1 MFAKTLISRAVL
13 VVFVCVF
20 ALGLVERT
28 LAHPSLSTNSK
39 ILIAGWAVATWP
51 MDVPAGEN
59 RPVLVFLPGWGGV
72 GNVNAAVSAQNMNLV
87 NQGYVT
93 LAIGFDDLG
102 GWTNNIDAQTT
113 SGLDALC
120 ADVTIPANCN
130 AIVLEGES
138 YGGAQNYWVMEYIRS
153 HGYAGKALGFLSE
166 DAGYAAPGNITDW
179 NTGAFTRTGLA
190 DTAVYSVAMI
200 ENLGDTTFPVDAC
213 AWGNCGARTLADA
226 HQARGDANVLSICPP
241 GGNHGTRGYADW
253 NAWVVSAIKTMIHVM
268 HGIPTFTGYTSPTLS
283 VGNACVSAMLLP
295 GLSVSG
301 INIVANGQP
310 VRLRGVSMGDPFLAR
325 NPAWYPQ
332 YSTADYADLAQN
344 WHANVV
350 RISIFPTQWKNTDGN
365 TDHAA
370 LLAGLAREVNA
381 ALDNGLYVIISY
393 HVIGWPDGWYQAAYP
408 GNPADTYDSSLNVAI
423 SFWTQMA
430 QTYGADTR
438 IIFDLWNEPVHDAA
452 DWSEANYW
460 ADLKPS
466 YETLI
471 QTVRNNDAQNIV
483 LATGT
488 GWASWLGGIKDNPL
502 ADANVVYA
510 YHQYSNNGF
519 NTAAQWDHDTG
530 GLIGVKPLIV
540 SEWGYEDAD
549 VTNPFFPGT
558 QASYG
563 DPFTQWMDSYQL
575 SNLAW
580 VYHHD
585 WTPALL
591 KADGSLTLYGT
602 FVKGYLSSLASAHFA
617 VIGDYGSAG
626 QAESDVAN
634 QIKSWNP
641 DFIVTV
647 GDNNY
652 GTGAAGTIDANIG
665 QYYHDYIY
673 PYSGA
678 YGAGAAY
685 NRFFPILG
693 NHDWYT
699 TNAQPYLDYFSLPGN
714 ERYYDFVRGPVHFFM
729 LDSDPSEPDGISSLS
744 VQAQWLQNALAVST
758 SPWNLVFVHHAPFSS
773 GQHGSNPTLQWPYQ
787 AWGADAVLSGHDH
800 TYERI
805 VKNNL
810 PYFVN
815 GLGGSSLYN
824 FGTPI
829 ADSQFRY
836 NANYGAMLVDAT
848 DTAIHFQLINRAG
861 IVMDSFSLGALPAD
875 SIFLPLI
882 LR

>member
-1 MFAKTLISRAVL
+1 MKKQWLYKTL
-13 VVFVCVF
+13 F
-20 ALGLVERT
+20 
-28 LAHPSLSTNSK
+28 
-39 ILIAGWAVATWP
+39 
-51 MDVPAGEN
+51 
-59 RPVLVFLPGWGGV
+59 VFLLVALTPTLTRQALATAFASPGL
-72 GNVNAAVSAQNMNLV
+72 SIQ
-87 NQGYVT
+87 
-93 LAIGFDDLG
+93 
-102 GWTNNIDAQTT
+102 
-113 SGLDALC
+113 
-120 ADVTIPANCN
+120 
-130 AIVLEGES
+130 
-138 YGGAQNYWVMEYIRS
+138 
-153 HGYAGKALGFLSE
+153 GKALTPERAIASRPAE
-166 DAGYAAPGNITDW
+166 
-179 NTGAFTRTGLA
+179 FT
-190 DTAVYSVAMI
+190 
-200 ENLGDTTFPVDAC
+200 
-213 AWGNCGARTLADA
+213 
-226 HQARGDANVLSICPP
+226 
-241 GGNHGTRGYADW
+241 
-253 NAWVVSAIKTMIHVM
+253 
-268 HGIPTFTGYTSPTLS
+268 
-283 VGNACVSAMLLP
+283 LP

-310 VRLRGVSMGDPFLAR
+310 VRLHGVSMGDPFWAR

-344 WHANVV
+344 WGANVV
-350 RISIFPTQWKNTDGN
+350 RISIFPTQWKH

-370 LLAGLAREVNA
+370 LLAGLAQEVDA
-381 ALDNGLYVIISY
+381 ALNNGLYVIISY